1 MSRRS
6 FEQLGRWLFLG
17 LVFLVVAAP
26 AAMSQ
31 TSTGSIRGYVTDS
44 SGRPLEG
51 GRVVAV
57 SVTTGA
63 QREVTAQSRGYYAL
77 LGLVPGQYDVTA
89 RQIGMAPQRV
99 RVRVLIGEVNT
110 LDFKLAGSPIQLE
123 AVTVAAASGGVET
136 RTSEVATNVTPE
148 QMQQLP
154 TASRNFL
161 DLAAL
166 APGVIVSPD
175 FVNLPA
181 NRITAR
187 TFTSGGGGPGSVN
200 VFVDGTSLK
209 NDLTGNGASGVA
221 GQDASRGNP
230 FPRNAI
236 QEYRVITQNFKAEY
250 QNASSAII
258 TATTKSGGSSW
269 TGNAFFTYQ
278 NKDLVAL
285 DSITRAQNP
294 DSNKGFKPD
303 YSRYLVGLSG
313 GGPLIKD
320 RLHFFGSYEGN
331 YQNRSNPVTIQK
343 LPAAGAFPALD
354 TVQLAKY
361 NGTFGSPFRETLLF
375 GKLTYTA
382 SSKSTAEL
390 SFNNRHETDVRDFG
404 GNTTFQAATNYLNNM
419 SIGTL
424 KYNYFTGPWL
434 DELQATYSR
443 FQRNPAAD
451 SPDLPHRT
459 FNSFGS
465 FGGADIG
472 SYVSFQDFV
481 QKGPGIRNDVTYTG
495 FHWNGEHVI
504 KLGVNANFLSFDI
517 NKQNN
522 SIPQFTYADSV
533 CRGCSPTV
541 RQEAFAYRVPFQ
553 MVWANGPQPFL
564 NTHNTQIGAYLQD
577 DWSPTSRLTLNI
589 GIRWDFESHMFNYD
603 YVTPQSVID
612 TISRYNSDTANVR
625 HPIDPAEYFT
635 NGTQRHKFHGA
646 FQPRLGF
653 SYALDQ
659 ENKTTLFGGFGI
671 FYDRTFFDLSV
682 DETLKLTYPTYTVI
696 FADPDSAALGH
707 LGPGEVA
714 WDNRYL
720 TANKTVLDSLVTN
733 GTTPAGKEVWLI
745 SNNVKPPKSYQW
757 NVGIRHLFG
766 EVYTSVAYVG
776 VRGVDGL
783 VFNWANLAMKQNG
796 TCCLG
801 TFFFGHG
808 FSNILY
814 TTNTVKTWYDALQVQ
829 VNRPYRRSGNF
840 GWGAGLSY
848 TSGSRSLEGIDNPD
862 DQFAFPEYQFIK
874 KHPSNDEKSR
884 LVANWIM
891 DVPFAYGVQFGGLLT
906 LGTGPRY
913 DIGSRFN
920 GVGGPYVPGG
930 FSPPQYPFVLPGAWA
945 YRELDLRLRKDFPN
959 VSGTTIGVTVDVFN
973 VLNTSNF
980 TFDGNSGTPNGLAS
994 DQRRAQIGVE
1004 YSF

>member
-1 MSRRS
+1 
-6 FEQLGRWLFLG
+6 
-17 LVFLVVAAP
+17 
-26 AAMSQ
+26 
-31 TSTGSIRGYVTDS
+31 
-44 SGRPLEG
+44 
-51 GRVVAV
+51 
-57 SVTTGA
+57 
-63 QREVTAQSRGYYAL
+63 
-77 LGLVPGQYDVTA
+77 
-89 RQIGMAPQRV
+89 
-99 RVRVLIGEVNT
+99 
-110 LDFKLAGSPIQLE
+110 
-123 AVTVAAASGGVET
+123 
-136 RTSEVATNVTPE
+136 
-148 QMQQLP
+148 
-154 TASRNFL
+154 
-161 DLAAL
+161 
-166 APGVIVSPD
+166 
-175 FVNLPA
+175 
-181 NRITAR
+181 
-187 TFTSGGGGPGSVN
+187 
-200 VFVDGTSLK
+200 
-209 NDLTGNGASGVA
+209 
-221 GQDASRGNP
+221 
-230 FPRNAI
+230 
-236 QEYRVITQNFKAEY
+236 
-250 QNASSAII
+250 
-258 TATTKSGGSSW
+258 
-269 TGNAFFTYQ
+269 
-278 NKDLVAL
+278 
-285 DSITRAQNP
+285 
-294 DSNKGFKPD
+294 
-303 YSRYLVGLSG
+303 
-313 GGPLIKD
+313 
-320 RLHFFGSYEGN
+320 
-331 YQNRSNPVTIQK
+331 
-343 LPAAGAFPALD
+343 
-354 TVQLAKY
+354 
-361 NGTFGSPFRETLLF
+361 
-375 GKLTYTA
+375 
-382 SSKSTAEL
+382 
-390 SFNNRHETDVRDFG
+390 
-404 GNTTFQAATNYLNNM
+404 
-419 SIGTL
+419 
-424 KYNYFTGPWL
+424 
-434 DELQATYSR
+434 
-443 FQRNPAAD
+443 
-451 SPDLPHRT
+451 
-459 FNSFGS
+459 
-465 FGGADIG
+465 
-472 SYVSFQDFV
+472 
-481 QKGPGIRNDVTYTG
+481 
-495 FHWNGEHVI
+495 
-504 KLGVNANFLSFDI
+504 
-517 NKQNN
+517 
-522 SIPQFTYADSV
+522 
-533 CRGCSPTV
+533 
-541 RQEAFAYRVPFQ
+541 

-720 TANKTVLDSLVTN
+720 TANKTVLDSMVTN

-862 DQFAFPEYQFIK
+862 HQFAFPEYQFIK